1 MKFEAGN
8 KANAEGINGRPFER
22 ALKMEIAAAGE
33 DLKALRAIARNLIR
47 QAQKDELAALPSINT
62 VADRLDGKVPQ
73 AFIGGG
79 EDAPAIQHKHEVLVK
94 IVD

>member
-1 MKFEAGN
+1 MPFKPGEITN
-8 KANAEGINGRPFER
+8 PEGINGRPFER

-33 DLKALRAIARNLIR
+33 DHKALRAIARNLIR

-73 AFIGGG
+73 AVIGGG
-79 EDAPAIQHKHEVLVK
+79 DDQPAIAHKHEVLVK